1 MPIYAYIIVA
11 VLAAAL
17 ISYIVMFFVRA
28 NKRKKQYEEE
38 IKAAYSPEEDENRRL
53 ESYKEKIAYWLNILE
68 MHTADTN
75 ITKTLRV
82 KEALIDEYDELN
94 SKFAEV
100 NLIEKEQTS
109 DQVFAY
115 YPRYFGRTRIY
126 FNGLT
131 YRRVMPFIGE
141 DGFYY
146 AIVFKSTA
154 DALGYEFTKENLD
167 HFLDDT
173 YEVSLI
179 TYAVDKFTNRKVEPV
194 EYTPYYIP
202 MMALNE
208 NYLIKPWY
216 KETEFYDT

>member
-17 ISYIVMFFVRA
+17 IGYIVTFFVRD

-38 IKAAYSPEEDENRRL
+38 IKAAYYPENIENSRL
-53 ESYKEKIAYWLNILE
+53 ESYKSKIAYWLNILE

-75 ITKTLRV
+75 ITKTLKV
-82 KEALIDEYDELN
+82 KEALIEEYEELN

-109 DQVFAY
+109 DPVFAY
-115 YPRYFGRTRIY
+115 HPRYFSRTRVY
-126 FNGLT
+126 FNGLACMK
-131 YRRVMPFIGE
+131 VMPFIGE

-146 AIVFKSTA
+146 AIVFRSTA
-154 DALGYEFTKENLD
+154 DKLGYEFTKENLD

-173 YEVSLI
+173 FEVSLV
-179 TYAVDKFTNRKVEPV
+179 TYAQDNFINRKVKPV
-194 EYTPYYIP
+194 KYTPYYIP
-202 MMALNE
+202 RMALDAS
-208 NYLIKPWY
+208 YLIKPWY
-216 KETEFYDT
+216 KEAEFYDT

>member
-1 MPIYAYIIVA
+1 MPIYDYIIVI
-11 VLAAAL
+11 VLAVAL
-17 ISYIVMFFVRA
+17 ISYIVMFFVRDT
-28 NKRKKQYEEE
+28 KRKKQYEEE
-38 IKAAYSPEEDENRRL
+38 IKAVYSPEEAENRRL
-53 ESYKEKIAYWLNILE
+53 EKYKSNIAYWLNILE
-68 MHTADTN
+68 IHTSADSL
-75 ITKTLRV
+75 TKSIKV

-94 SKFAEV
+94 IKFAEV

-115 YPRYFGRTRIY
+115 HPRYFGRTRIY

-154 DALGYEFTKENLD
+154 DALGYEFTKENLY

-173 YEVSLI
+173 FEVSLI
-179 TYAVDKFTNRKVEPV
+179 TYAEDNFINRKVKPV

-202 MMALNE
+202 RMALNE
-208 NYLIKPWY
+208 SYLIKPCY
-216 KETEFYDT
+216 AEAEFYDT

>member
-17 ISYIVMFFVRA
+17 ALYNLVNGI
-28 NKRKKQYEEE
+28 KRRRKINEK
-38 IKAAYSPEEDENRRL
+38 INSAYSPKEAENRRL
-53 ESYKEKIAYWLNILE
+53 EHYKSHIAYWLNILE

-82 KEALIDEYDELN
+82 EEALIDEYDELN

-100 NLIEKEQTS
+100 NLIEKEQAS
-109 DQVFAY
+109 DPVFAY
-115 YPRYFGRTRIY
+115 HPRYFGRTIVY

-141 DGFYY
+141 DGLYY

-167 HFLDDT
+167 HFLGDT
-173 YEVSLI
+173 YEVRLI
-179 TYAVDKFTNRKVEPV
+179 SYAVDKFTNRKVEPV

-202 MMALNE
+202 KMALDE

-216 KETEFYDT
+216 KEADFYDI

>member
-11 VLAAAL
+11 VLASAL
-17 ISYIVMFFVRA
+17 IGYIVMFFVQAR
-28 NKRKKQYEEE
+28 KRKKQYEEE
-38 IKAAYSPEEDENRRL
+38 IEAAYSPENIEDSRL
-53 ESYKEKIAYWLNILE
+53 ERYKSHIAYWLNILE
-68 MHTADTN
+68 MHTADSN
-75 ITKTLRV
+75 ITKSLKV

-100 NLIEKEQTS
+100 NLIEKECAS
-109 DQVFAY
+109 DHMFAY
-115 YPRYFGRTRIY
+115 HPCYFGRTRVY
-126 FNGLT
+126 FNGLIC
-131 YRRVMPFIGE
+131 RRVMPFIGE

-154 DALGYEFTKENLD
+154 DTLGYEFKKENLD

-179 TYAVDKFTNRKVEPV
+179 TYAVDNFTNRKVEPV
-194 EYTPYYIP
+194 KYTSYYIP
-202 MMALNE
+202 RMALTE
-208 NYLIKPWY
+208 DYRIKAYY

>member
-1 MPIYAYIIVA
+1 MPIYVYIIVA

-17 ISYIVMFFVRA
+17 IGYCIYSFVQA

-38 IKAAYSPEEDENRRL
+38 IKTAYSPEEAEDSRL
-53 ESYKEKIAYWLNILE
+53 ERYKSHIAYWLNILE
-68 MHTADTN
+68 MHTADSN
-75 ITKTLRV
+75 ITKSLKV
-82 KEALIDEYDELN
+82 KEALIEEYEELI

-109 DQVFAY
+109 DPVFMY
-115 YPRYFGRTRIY
+115 HPRYFSRTRVY

-179 TYAVDKFTNRKVEPV
+179 TYAVDNFTNRKVEPV

-202 MMALNE
+202 RIALNE
-208 NYLIKPWY
+208 DYLIKPCY
-216 KETEFYDT
+216 AEAEFYDT

>member
-11 VLAAAL
+11 VLAVAL
-17 ISYIVMFFVRA
+17 IGYCVYSFVQA
-28 NKRKKQYEEE
+28 SKRKKKYEEE
-38 IKAAYSPEEDENRRL
+38 IASAYSPENIENSRL
-53 ESYKEKIAYWLNILE
+53 ESYKRKIAYWLNILE
-68 MHTADTN
+68 MHTADSN
-75 ITKTLRV
+75 ITKLLKV
-82 KEALIDEYDELN
+82 KEALIEEYEELN
-94 SKFAEV
+94 NKYAEV
-100 NLIEKEQTS
+100 NFIEKEQMS
-109 DQVFAY
+109 DPVFAY
-115 YPRYFGRTRIY
+115 YPRYFGRTRVY

-154 DALGYEFTKENLD
+154 DTLGYEFTKENLD

-173 YEVSLI
+173 FEVSLI
-179 TYAVDKFTNRKVEPV
+179 TYAKDNFTNRKVEPV
-194 EYTPYYIP
+194 EYTSYCIP
-202 MMALNE
+202 KMALNE

>member
-1 MPIYAYIIVA
+1 MPIYAYIIVV
-11 VLAAAL
+11 VLDVAL
-17 ISYIVMFFVRA
+17 IGYCVYSFVQA
-28 NKRKKQYEEE
+28 TKRKKQYEEE
-38 IKAAYSPEEDENRRL
+38 IKAAYSPEEVENSRL
-53 ESYKEKIAYWLNILE
+53 ESYKRKIAYWLNILE
-68 MHTADTN
+68 MHTADSN
-75 ITKTLRV
+75 ITKSIKV

-109 DQVFAY
+109 DPVFAY
-115 YPRYFGRTRIY
+115 HPRYFSRTRVY

-131 YRRVMPFIGE
+131 CRRVMPFIGE

-179 TYAVDKFTNRKVEPV
+179 SYAKDNFTNRKVEPV

-202 MMALNE
+202 RMALTE
-208 NYLIKPWY
+208 GYRIKAYY

>member
-17 ISYIVMFFVRA
+17 IGYFVY
-28 NKRKKQYEEE
+28 NLVNGIKRRRKINDE
-38 IKAAYSPEEDENRRL
+38 INSVYSPENIEDSRL
-53 ESYKEKIAYWLNILE
+53 ESYKRKIAYWLNILE

-75 ITKTLRV
+75 ITKSLKV
-82 KEALIDEYDELN
+82 KEALIDEYEELN

-109 DQVFAY
+109 DPVFAY
-115 YPRYFGRTRIY
+115 HPRYFGRTRVY

-154 DALGYEFTKENLD
+154 DALGYEFAKENLD

-202 MMALNE
+202 RMALNE